1 MVVNQKG
8 EGKGGLI
15 FGILVLAIA
24 VYFAW
29 KVVPVMI
36 RVYTFED
43 RVKEE
48 CKFMHGR
55 NLEQLEKDLL
65 KQADLQDLPVKEE
78 NVEIQ
83 KVRSEDHNDLRVKIT
98 YTVPIVTPVKVFNW
112 DQQIDYEAPVFD

>member
-1 MVVNQKG
+1 MVLNQKG

-15 FGILVLAIA
+15 FGILILALV

-55 NLEQLEKDLL
+55 SLEALEKDLL
-65 KQADLQDLPVKEE
+65 KQADMQDLPVKEE

-83 KVRSEDHNDLRVKIT
+83 KLRSEDHNDLRVTIT

-112 DQQIDYEAPVFD
+112 DQQINYEAPVFD